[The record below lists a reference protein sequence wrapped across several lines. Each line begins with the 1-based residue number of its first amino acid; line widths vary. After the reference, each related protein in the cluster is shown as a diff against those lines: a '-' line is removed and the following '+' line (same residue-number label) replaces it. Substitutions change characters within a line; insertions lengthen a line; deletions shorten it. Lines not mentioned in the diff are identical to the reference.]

1 MAGRAG
7 RRAVKAILMPQ
18 SVSETSSGEDRDSD
32 DWRTLILAATHLGTV
47 LVRTVNVN
55 ENYL

>member
-1 MAGRAG
+1 MVGRGG
-7 RRAVKAILMPQ
+7 RPVA
-18 SVSETSSGEDRDSD
+18 SDTSCVEVCRQDRDSD

-47 LVRTVNVN
+47 LIQTVTVN